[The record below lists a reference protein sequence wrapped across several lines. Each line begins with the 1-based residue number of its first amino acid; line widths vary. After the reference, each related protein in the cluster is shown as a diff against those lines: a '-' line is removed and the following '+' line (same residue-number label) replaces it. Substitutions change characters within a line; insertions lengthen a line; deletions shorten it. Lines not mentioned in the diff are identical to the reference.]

1 MNRSFRVIVNISW
14 ALFILAASTIGV
26 GVNLPN
32 TFEDLVAWDKL
43 AHAAVYTIFGLLLYL
58 FWRIFT
64 GRQKAMIW
72 SWSVAVSYGI
82 AMEVVQYSFFP
93 NRYFEIFDIFAN
105 IVGATISLLLIYFLT
120 DKKSQSYG

>member
-1 MNRSFRVIVNISW
+1 MNRSFRITVNVLW

-32 TFEDLVAWDKL
+32 TLSDLVAWDKI
-43 AHAAVYTIFGLLLYL
+43 AHAMVYTIFGLLLYL
-58 FWRIFT
+58 FWKIFFNS
-64 GRQKAMIW
+64 RKAMLW
-72 SWSVAVSYGI
+72 SWLVAVFYGI

>member
-1 MNRSFRVIVNISW
+1 MVVSVLW

-32 TFEDLVAWDKL
+32 TLSDVVAWDKVV
-43 AHAAVYTIFGLLLYL
+43 HAGVYAIFGLLLY
-58 FWRIFT
+58 WVWKIVANR
-64 GRQKAMIW
+64 RKAIIW
-72 SWSVAVSYGI
+72 SWLVAVAYGI
-82 AMEVVQYSFFP
+82 LMEVVQYRFFP

-105 IVGATISLLLIYFLT
+105 IVGATISLLIIYFLT